1 MYYLKIFILFLEHS
15 VSTEIKLVGL
25 QIWRAA
31 LLLSDF
37 IIHSQKLFEGK
48 TVLEL
53 GSGVGLT
60 SIVAGMFAK
69 EIISTG
75 TKVNLIFFTF
85 IRKNSLFNNK

>member
-1 MYYLKIFILFLEHS
+1 MFLEHS
-15 VSTEIKLVGL
+15 VSTELKLVGL

-31 LLLSDF
+31 FLLADF
-37 IIHSQKLFEGK
+37 IIHFHKLFLNT

-69 EIISTG
+69 KVICTG
-75 TKVNLIFFTF
+75 I
-85 IRKNSLFNNK
+85 